1 MKPVSLAVLL
11 VLMNVLATSNVLADS
26 RTVYGTDDRLDYYAA
41 PAALQKL
48 ADSTVALFKA
58 NEVQADGTLSLFS
71 YAEAFNLCKREP
83 FSEQPIGAFCS
94 GSLVAPDTIMTAGHC
109 IRNDSD
115 CANTKFVFGFALKSV
130 RMPLKAQPGDI
141 YSCAGIIARQE
152 SQAGDY
158 ALIKLNRPVTNR
170 APLKLNRGE
179 NIAEGTH
186 LLVIGHPKGLPVK
199 IAGNASVRDAS
210 QPGFFVANLDTY
222 QSNSG
227 SAVFNAE
234 THLVEGILVR
244 GDDDFMDSTEPDAT
258 GHGQHPCQISYV
270 NPDDGGRGED
280 VTKISLVL
288 PFLPPAG
295 APKARAHDP
304 ETIPVAVKSAAPDE
318 GTDSKLL
325 RIMSALGNSR

>member
-1 MKPVSLAVLL
+1 MKPVSLAVSL
-11 VLMNVLATSNVLADS
+11 VLMNVLATANVLADS
-26 RTVYGTDDRLDYYAA
+26 RTVYGTDDRIDYYAA

-58 NEVQADGTLSLFS
+58 DNIQADGTLNLSN
-71 YAEAFNLCKREP
+71 YAKKYDLCKREP
-83 FSEQPIGAFCS
+83 FGEQPVGAFCS
-94 GSLVAPDTIMTAGHC
+94 GSLVAPDIIMTAGHC

-115 CANTKFVFGFALKSV
+115 CANTKFIFGFALKSV
-130 RMPLKAQPGDI
+130 RMPHKAQPDDI
-141 YSCAGIIARQE
+141 YSCAGIISRQLDA
-152 SQAGDY
+152 AGDY
-158 ALIKLNRPVTNR
+158 ALIKLNRPATNR
-170 APLKLNRGE
+170 VPLKLNRGA
-179 NIAEGTH
+179 NIAEGAH
-186 LLVIGHPKGLPVK
+186 LLVIGHPMGLPVK

-222 QSNSG
+222 GGNSG

-244 GDDDFMDSTEPDAT
+244 GDDDLVGSTEQDTT
-258 GHGQHPCQISYV
+258 GQQHPCQISNV

-288 PFLPPAG
+288 PFLPAAG
-295 APKARAHDP
+295 AQKARAHDP
-304 ETIPVAVKSAAPDE
+304 ETIPVAVKLAAPDE

-325 RIMSALGNSR
+325 RIMSALDNSR